1 MNEDKDEGTDKDTDK
16 ARFWSVSNEDA
27 AYTKHNIRH
36 FILAKK
42 LGIEPI
48 LDPQDAA
55 KMQSIWQGRHYDDIK
70 EAEYRMLW
78 QEVEKEIQDER

>member
-1 MNEDKDEGTDKDTDK
+1 MNEDKDEGTDK
-16 ARFWSVSNEDA
+16 ARFLSISNEDA

-42 LGIEPI
+42 LGIAPT

-55 KMQSIWQGRHYDDIK
+55 KMQSIWAGIMNDDIK
-70 EAEYRMLW
+70 EAEYKQLW
-78 QEVEKEIQDER
+78 YEVEKEINHDR